1 MKKENDEITD
11 LFRSRLGNAEMT
23 VRDGFWEELN
33 SEMMVRSHHRKV
45 VFFRVAAA
53 ASVLLVLAASSAA
66 FWFFSPKAE
75 IEEAFT
81 QVAVVSGNTTHLDGD
96 VVKQDFTPM
105 RSEPVLGKPAP
116 KRSGVLAQSSGEEDD
131 SVSVTVSM
139 SFSFSSTT
147 TRRRQNNHPDKSY
160 WQAGGE
166 EDGSPQY
173 SD

>member
-11 LFRSRLGNAEMT
+11 LFRSHLGNAEMT

-105 RSEPVLGKPAP
+105 RSEPFWVNRLPSVPVFWHNHRERKMIRYRL
-116 KRSGVLAQSSGEEDD
+116 RSPCH
-131 SVSVTVSM
+131 SVSLL
-139 SFSFSSTT
+139 
-147 TRRRQNNHPDKSY
+147 RLHAGDKIIIRTKVIGKLVEKVGL
-160 WQAGGE
+160 W
-166 EDGSPQY
+166 
-173 SD
+173 